1 MEFTNKTIT
10 AVLLLATLTVLAH
23 WNIWDDGV
31 YALGWNTSA
40 FWLSTLFLLWKNSPQ
55 RDFSRDKYWLL
66 PLIGIALSYTI
77 FENPWL
83 KLISCFVLPIATG
96 VFYAYGQVVNAPQQF
111 WGLGL
116 LKALV
121 KRTATPLKFLAP
133 ATGFVKSRVAVV
145 FDKQDSQL
153 SRRIVHGVVLLIPIA
168 ATVLVLLASA
178 DENFAK
184 LIDGFAGTL
193 FELINWSIFAKLF
206 FILVVA
212 VLLFATL
219 HAWSAPLVH
228 DKPKQTITIDGVVAG
243 IVMGGVLLIY
253 LLFLWLQLDHLMIEV
268 LPSSFAQVEHLVK
281 SGFWQLFFLSILN
294 AGLFFVVYKNT
305 GAVAQIILRVFIVA
319 SGLLLLSAAWRMGLY
334 VYWYGLS
341 YEKFFASYTTLFAL
355 IVFVYLLLASLS
367 STRKDVL
374 KFIAFS
380 ALWFYSVATLMP
392 VEKIIFHSNV
402 NLAQLEESN
411 VRLEYLRDLS
421 LDVVGDVEREFIHKP
436 QPKLQRDA
444 GFNWVSWVAHQRR
457 NYCDRAWY
465 EWRFSL
471 MGNCSS

>member
-1 MEFTNKTIT
+1 MEFTNKTII
-10 AVLLLATLTVLAH
+10 AVLSLSVLAVLGQ

-31 YALGWNTSA
+31 YALGWNTSVV
-40 FWLSTLFLLWKNSPQ
+40 WLSALFLLWRNSPQ
-55 RDFSRDKYWLL
+55 RSFRRDKYWLL
-66 PLIGIALSYTI
+66 PLAGIALSYTL

-83 KLISCFVLPIATG
+83 KLISCFVLPIASG
-96 VFYAYGQVVNAPQQF
+96 VFYAYGQIVNSSKQF

-116 LKALV
+116 LKSLV
-121 KRTATPLKFLAP
+121 KRAASPLRFLISVS
-133 ATGFVKSRVAVV
+133 GFIKHRLAVV
-145 FDKQDSQL
+145 FGQTDSHL
-153 SRRIVHGVVLLIPIA
+153 AKRILHGVVLLIPLA
-168 ATVLVLLASA
+168 MTVLILLTSA
-178 DENFAK
+178 DENFSH
-184 LIDGFAGTL
+184 LIDGIAGDL
-193 FELINWSIFAKLF
+193 FDLMNWSIFAKLF
-206 FILVVA
+206 WIFFIAV
-212 VLLFATL
+212 VLLATL
-219 HAWSAPLVH
+219 HAWEMPLLH
-228 DKPKQTITIDGVVAG
+228 DQSKQVIKTDDIVVG
-243 IVMGGVLLIY
+243 IVMGGILLIY
-253 LLFLWLQLDHLMIEV
+253 LLFLWLQLDYLMVEV
-268 LPSSFAQVEHLVK
+268 LPSNFAQVERLVK

-305 GAVAQIILRVFIVA
+305 GAIAQIILRIFIIA

-367 STRKDVL
+367 SERKDVL

-402 NLAQLEESN
+402 KLAQLEGSN

-421 LDVVGDVEREFIHKP
+421 LDVVGDVEREFIQKP
-436 QPKLQRDA
+436 KRKIQR
-444 GFNWVSWVAHQRR
+444 GTEFNWASWVAYQRR
-457 NYCDRAWY
+457 RHCDRAWY

-471 MGNCSS
+471 MSHCQP